1 MDDMPATR
9 ASLLVCIRDGH
20 DADAWRQFVA
30 LYAPVVYGFA
40 RKRGLQDADAADLM
54 QEVLRSVAGAAGR
67 LDYDP
72 DRGSFRGWL
81 YTVTRNKIY
90 NFLSA
95 HRQVVRGSGDSD
107 AQQRLEEQAAPEE
120 DVSALWDREYE
131 RRLSALAMERVR
143 GEFQEATWRAFWL
156 TAVDGRAAR
165 EAGDALGMSPGA
177 VYVAK
182 SRVLARLKEEIRLLQ
197 ED

>member
-1 MDDMPATR
+1 
-9 ASLLVCIRDGH
+9 
-20 DADAWRQFVA
+20 
-30 LYAPVVYGFA
+30 
-40 RKRGLQDADAADLM
+40 M

-67 LDYDP
+67 LAYDP
-72 DRGSFRGWL
+72 GRGTFRGWL
-81 YTVTRNKIY
+81 FTVTRNKIY

-95 HRQVVRGSGDSD
+95 GRRVVRGSGDSD
-107 AQQRLEEQAAPEE
+107 AQQRLEEQAAPE
-120 DVSALWDREYE
+120 DDGSNLWDREYE
-131 RRLSALAMERVR
+131 RRLSSLAMERVR

-165 EAGDALGMSPGA
+165 EAGDTLGMSPGA

-182 SRVLARLKEEIRLLQ
+182 SRVLARLKEEVRQLQ